1 LLGSIEGSIVVRTYA
16 LSRESLPPV
25 RAAAVPRGAPTGDI
39 VREHRHGR
47 PLLEILRDAYVARCG
62 SESLRWRVL
71 QDPRT
76 LEALRRNDADAF
88 ALVADELIRDR

>member
-1 LLGSIEGSIVVRTYA
+1 MRFRGNPFLPFGRRPY
-16 LSRESLPPV
+16 REARL
-25 RAAAVPRGAPTGDI
+25 RAYI

>member
-1 LLGSIEGSIVVRTYA
+1 MRFGGNPFLPFGRRPF
-16 LSRESLPPV
+16 REARL
-25 RAAAVPRGAPTGDI
+25 RAYI

-47 PLLEILRDAYVARCG
+47 PLLEILRDPYVARCG

-76 LEALRRNDADAF
+76 LEALRRNDGDAF